1 MEVEPK
7 PSSANIWRLPPKE
20 LLLTDKSIHVYRIAL
35 DLPDGDIHEL
45 TAILSPDEIARANRF
60 VYPNY
65 RSYFIAGRAQMRLI
79 LSRYTHQYAGDL
91 DFDYNEYGKPFLSSP
106 TGNIQFNASHSQLL
120 GLVAVTLN
128 KRIGVDIERVRTDI
142 DYTQIAQQ
150 FFAPGEVER
159 LMDLPLE
166 MRLEA
171 FYACWTRKEAFIK
184 ARGMGLA
191 IPLDQFEVSF
201 TPDLP
206 PQLVYSGSDL
216 IAKHDWSLYE
226 LRPGTGYIAALAVQ
240 KQDWEILCWQW
251 PLISP

>member
-1 MEVEPK
+1 MEVEHK
-7 PSSANIWRLPPKE
+7 SSSSNIWRLPPKE
-20 LLLTDKSIHVYRIAL
+20 PLLTDRNIHVYRMSL

-45 TAILSPDEIARANRF
+45 SAILSPDEMARANRF

-65 RSYFIAGRAQMRLI
+65 RNYFIAGRAQMRLI
-79 LSRYTHQYAGDL
+79 LSRYVHQYAGDL
-91 DFDYNEYGKPFLSSP
+91 AFNYNEYGKPFLSSSP
-106 TGNIQFNASHSQLL
+106 GKIQFNVSHSQLL

-128 KRIGVDIERVRTDI
+128 KRVGVDIERVRTDI

-150 FFAPGEVER
+150 FFAPGEVKR
-159 LMDLPLE
+159 LMDLPVELQ
-166 MRLEA
+166 LEA

-201 TPDLP
+201 SPNIP

-216 IAKHDWSLYE
+216 TGESDWSLYE

-240 KQDWEILCWQW
+240 NQNWDILCWQW
-251 PLISP
+251 PLSSP